1 MKSKK
6 TFQRIA
12 AIDIG
17 SNAIKF
23 KQFRVRTSKNLY
35 PLELDTFKRIDL
47 RLGKD
52 VFETNRIS
60 EESEK
65 RLIQELKNLS
75 KQVKKRNVEWA
86 GICATSATRNA
97 LNGSEVCS
105 KIEEV
110 CETSVK
116 ILSGRQEAY
125 YLRDANTRKIENL
138 KKPIYV
144 DVGGGSTEIYMR
156 KSSKELYES
165 FDLGAVRIM
174 KGKDSIK
181 EWEKLKAFLGVVKE
195 NNADALVGIGG
206 NIRRIFKILGLQK
219 YSPLELKKFEEIR
232 NNLSNMPIIE
242 RINQYG
248 LAEDRAD
255 VIVPASDIFSYI
267 LEHSNI
273 KKLFAIDWGICDA
286 LAYEYLNLSLI
297 HI

>member
-23 KQFRVRTSKNLY
+23 KQFRIRTSKNLY

-156 KSSKELYES
+156 NSSKELYES

-174 KGKDSIK
+174 KGKDSTK

-232 NNLSNMPIIE
+232 NNLSKMPIID
-242 RINQYG
+242 RINLYD

-286 LAYEYLNLSLI
+286 LAYEYLNNKLS
-297 HI
+297 

>member
-23 KQFRVRTSKNLY
+23 KQFRIRTSKNLY

-156 KSSKELYES
+156 NSSKELYES

-286 LAYEYLNLSLI
+286 LAYEYLNNKLS
-297 HI
+297 

>member
-12 AIDIG
+12 AVDIG

-23 KQFRVRTSKNLY
+23 KQFRIRTSKNLY

-47 RLGKD
+47 RLGQD
-52 VFETNRIS
+52 VFETNKIS

-75 KQVKKRNVEWA
+75 KKVKKRNVEWA

-97 LNGSEVCS
+97 LNGSEVCR

-156 KSSKELYES
+156 NSSKELYES

-174 KGKDSIK
+174 KGKDSTK

-206 NIRRIFKILGLQK
+206 NIRRIFKILEIQK
-219 YSPLELKKFEEIR
+219 YSPLELKEFEEIR
-232 NNLSNMPIIE
+232 KNLSKMPIVD
-242 RINQYG
+242 RINKYS

-273 KKLFAIDWGICDA
+273 NKLFAIDWGICDA
-286 LAYEYLNLSLI
+286 LAYEYFNNKLS
-297 HI
+297 

>member
-23 KQFRVRTSKNLY
+23 KQFRIRTSKNLY

-156 KSSKELYES
+156 NSSKELYES

-232 NNLSNMPIIE
+232 NNLSNMPIID
-242 RINQYG
+242 RINLYD

-286 LAYEYLNLSLI
+286 LAYEYLNNKLS
-297 HI
+297 

>member
-23 KQFRVRTSKNLY
+23 KQFRIRTSKNLY

-65 RLIQELKNLS
+65 RLIQELKNLF

-174 KGKDSIK
+174 KGKDSTK

-286 LAYEYLNLSLI
+286 LAYEYLNNKLR
-297 HI
+297 

>member
-23 KQFRVRTSKNLY
+23 KQFRIRTSKNLY

-286 LAYEYLNLSLI
+286 LAYEYLNNKLR
-297 HI
+297 

>member
-12 AIDIG
+12 AVDIG

-23 KQFRVRTSKNLY
+23 KQFRIRTSKNLY

-47 RLGKD
+47 RLGQD

-65 RLIQELKNLS
+65 RLIQELENLS
-75 KQVKKRNVEWA
+75 KKVRKRKIEWA

-97 LNGSEVCS
+97 LNGTEVCN

-110 CETSVK
+110 CQTPVN
-116 ILSGRQEAY
+116 ILSGKQEAY

-138 KKPIYV
+138 NKPIYV

-156 KSSKELYES
+156 NSSEEFYES

-174 KGKDSIK
+174 KGKDSTK
-181 EWEKLKAFLGVVKE
+181 EWEKLKAFLNVVKK

-206 NIRRIFKILGLQK
+206 NIRRIFKILELQK

-232 NNLSNMPIIE
+232 NNLSKMPIID
-242 RINQYG
+242 RVNLYD
-248 LAEDRAD
+248 LAKDRAD

-273 KKLFAIDWGICDA
+273 NKLFAIDWGICDA
-286 LAYEYLNLSLI
+286 LAYEYLNNKLS
-297 HI
+297 

>member
-6 TFQRIA
+6 IFQRIA
-12 AIDIG
+12 AVDIG

-23 KQFRVRTSKNLY
+23 KQFRIRTSKNLF

-47 RLGKD
+47 RLGQD

-156 KSSKELYES
+156 NSSKELYES

-174 KGKDSIK
+174 KGKDSTK

-206 NIRRIFKILGLQK
+206 NIRRIFKILEIQK

-232 NNLSNMPIIE
+232 NNLSNMPIID
-242 RINQYG
+242 RINLYD

-286 LAYEYLNLSLI
+286 LAYEYLNNKLS
-297 HI
+297 

>member
-23 KQFRVRTSKNLY
+23 KQFRIRTSKNLY

-267 LEHSNI
+267 LEHSII

-286 LAYEYLNLSLI
+286 LAYEYLNNKLR
-297 HI
+297 

>member
-1 MKSKK
+1 LKSKK

-23 KQFRVRTSKNLY
+23 KQFRIRTSKNLY

-156 KSSKELYES
+156 NSSKELYES

-174 KGKDSIK
+174 KGKDSTK
-181 EWEKLKAFLGVVKE
+181 EWEKLKAFLRVVKE

-286 LAYEYLNLSLI
+286 LAYEYLNNKLS
-297 HI
+297 

>member
-6 TFQRIA
+6 IFQRIA
-12 AIDIG
+12 TVDIG

-23 KQFRVRTSKNLY
+23 KQFRIRTSKNLF

-47 RLGKD
+47 RLGQD

-75 KQVKKRNVEWA
+75 KKVQKRKIEWA

-97 LNGSEVCS
+97 VNGNEVCS
-105 KIEEV
+105 KIEEACQTPV
-110 CETSVK
+110 N
-116 ILSGRQEAY
+116 ILSGKQEAY

-138 KKPIYV
+138 NKPIYV

-156 KSSKELYES
+156 NSSEEFYES

-174 KGKDSIK
+174 KGKDSTK
-181 EWEKLKAFLGVVKE
+181 EWEKLKAFLNVVKK

-206 NIRRIFKILGLQK
+206 NIRRIFKILELQK
-219 YSPLELKKFEEIR
+219 NSPLELKKFEEIR
-232 NNLSNMPIIE
+232 NNLSKIPIID
-242 RINQYG
+242 RVNLYG
-248 LAEDRAD
+248 LAADRAD

-267 LEHSNI
+267 LKHSNI
-273 KKLFAIDWGICDA
+273 NKLFAIDWGICDA
-286 LAYEYLNLSLI
+286 LAYEYLNDKLS
-297 HI
+297 

>member
-6 TFQRIA
+6 IFQRIA
-12 AIDIG
+12 AVDIG

-23 KQFRVRTSKNLY
+23 KQFRIRTSKNLF

-47 RLGKD
+47 RLGQD

-65 RLIQELKNLS
+65 SLIQELKNLTN
-75 KQVKKRNVEWA
+75 KVRKRKIEWA

-97 LNGSEVCS
+97 VNGNEVCS
-105 KIEEV
+105 KIEEACQTPV
-110 CETSVK
+110 N
-116 ILSGRQEAY
+116 ILSGKQEAY
-125 YLRDANTRKIENL
+125 YLKGANTRKIENL
-138 KKPIYV
+138 NHPIYV

-156 KSSKELYES
+156 NASEEFYES

-174 KGKDSIK
+174 KGKDSTE

-219 YSPLELKKFEEIR
+219 YSPLELKEFEEIR
-232 NNLSNMPIIE
+232 KNLSKMPIVD
-242 RINQYG
+242 RINKYS

-273 KKLFAIDWGICDA
+273 NKLFAIDWGICDA
-286 LAYEYLNLSLI
+286 LAFEYLNENLS
-297 HI
+297 

>member
-1 MKSKK
+1 LKSKK

-23 KQFRVRTSKNLY
+23 KQFRIRTSKNLY

-60 EESEK
+60 EKSEK

-156 KSSKELYES
+156 NSSKELYES

-174 KGKDSIK
+174 KGKDSTK

-232 NNLSNMPIIE
+232 NNLSNMPIID
-242 RINQYG
+242 RINLYD

-286 LAYEYLNLSLI
+286 LAYEYLNNKLS
-297 HI
+297 

>member
-1 MKSKK
+1 LKSKK

-12 AIDIG
+12 AVDIG

-23 KQFRVRTSKNLY
+23 KQFRIRTSKNLY

-47 RLGKD
+47 RLGQD
-52 VFETNRIS
+52 VFETNKIS

-75 KQVKKRNVEWA
+75 KKVKKRNVEWA

-97 LNGSEVCS
+97 LNGSEVCR

-156 KSSKELYES
+156 NSSKELYES

-174 KGKDSIK
+174 KGKDSTK

-219 YSPLELKKFEEIR
+219 YSPLELKKFEEVR
-232 NNLSNMPIIE
+232 NNLSNMPIID
-242 RINQYG
+242 RINLYD

-286 LAYEYLNLSLI
+286 LAYEYLNNKLS
-297 HI
+297 

>member
-1 MKSKK
+1 LKSKK

-23 KQFRVRTSKNLY
+23 KQFRIRTSKNLY

-286 LAYEYLNLSLI
+286 LAYEYLNNKLR
-297 HI
+297 

>member
-12 AIDIG
+12 AVDIG

-23 KQFRVRTSKNLY
+23 KQFRIRRSKKLY

-47 RLGKD
+47 RLGQD

-60 EESEK
+60 EKSEK
-65 RLIQELKNLS
+65 RIIEELKKLS
-75 KQVKKRNVEWA
+75 KKVQKRNIKWA

-97 LNGSEVCS
+97 LNGSEICS
-105 KIEEV
+105 KIEEA
-110 CETSVK
+110 CQTSVS
-116 ILSGRQEAY
+116 ILSGKQEAY
-125 YLRDANTRKIENL
+125 CLRNANTRKIENL
-138 KKPIYV
+138 NKPIYV
-144 DVGGGSTEIYMR
+144 DVGGGSTEIYMLNA
-156 KSSKELYES
+156 SKELYES

-181 EWEKLKAFLGVVKE
+181 EWEKLKAFLNLLKE
-195 NNADALVGIGG
+195 NNADSLVGIGG
-206 NIRRIFKILGLQK
+206 NIRRIFKILEIDK
-219 YSPLELKKFEEIR
+219 YNPLEREKFEKIR
-232 NNLSNMPIIE
+232 INLSKMPVVD
-242 RINQYG
+242 RINLYG

-273 KKLFAIDWGICDA
+273 NKLFAIDWGICDA
-286 LAYEYLNLSLI
+286 LAYEYFNNKLS
-297 HI
+297 

>member
-12 AIDIG
+12 AVDIG

-23 KQFRVRTSKNLY
+23 KQFRIRTSKNLY

-47 RLGKD
+47 RLGQD
-52 VFETNRIS
+52 VFETNKIS

-75 KQVKKRNVEWA
+75 KKVKKRNVEWA

-97 LNGSEVCS
+97 LNGSEVCR

-156 KSSKELYES
+156 NSSKELYES

-174 KGKDSIK
+174 KGKDSTK

-219 YSPLELKKFEEIR
+219 NSPLELKKFEDIR
-232 NNLSNMPIIE
+232 NNLSNMPIID
-242 RINQYG
+242 RINLYD

-286 LAYEYLNLSLI
+286 LAYEYLNNKLS
-297 HI
+297 

>member
-1 MKSKK
+1 LKSKK

-23 KQFRVRTSKNLY
+23 KQFRIRTSKNLY

-219 YSPLELKKFEEIR
+219 YSPLELKKFEEI
-232 NNLSNMPIIE
+232 
-242 RINQYG
+242 
-248 LAEDRAD
+248 
-255 VIVPASDIFSYI
+255 
-267 LEHSNI
+267 
-273 KKLFAIDWGICDA
+273 
-286 LAYEYLNLSLI
+286 I
-297 HI
+297 H

>member
-23 KQFRVRTSKNLY
+23 KQFRIRTSKNLY

-125 YLRDANTRKIENL
+125 YLRDANTRKMENL

-286 LAYEYLNLSLI
+286 LAYEYLNNKLR
-297 HI
+297 

>member
-23 KQFRVRTSKNLY
+23 KQFRIRTSKNLY

-156 KSSKELYES
+156 NSSKELYES

-174 KGKDSIK
+174 KGKDSTK

-286 LAYEYLNLSLI
+286 LAYEYLNNKLR
-297 HI
+297 

>member
-23 KQFRVRTSKNLY
+23 KQFRIRTSKNLY

-125 YLRDANTRKIENL
+125 YLRDANTRKIDNL

-156 KSSKELYES
+156 NSSKELYES

-174 KGKDSIK
+174 KGKDSTK

-232 NNLSNMPIIE
+232 NNLSNMPIID
-242 RINQYG
+242 RINLYD

-286 LAYEYLNLSLI
+286 LAYEYLNNKLS
-297 HI
+297 

>member
-23 KQFRVRTSKNLY
+23 KQFRITTSKNLY

-286 LAYEYLNLSLI
+286 LAYEYLNNKLR
-297 HI
+297 

>member
-23 KQFRVRTSKNLY
+23 KQFRIRTSKNLY

-156 KSSKELYES
+156 NSSKELYES

-174 KGKDSIK
+174 KGKDSTK

-232 NNLSNMPIIE
+232 NNLSNMPIID
-242 RINQYG
+242 RINLYD

-273 KKLFAIDWGICDA
+273 NKLFAIDWGICDA
-286 LAYEYLNLSLI
+286 LAYEYLNNKLR
-297 HI
+297 

>member
-23 KQFRVRTSKNLY
+23 KQFRIRTSKNLY

-232 NNLSNMPIIE
+232 NNLSNMPIID
-242 RINQYG
+242 RINLYD

-286 LAYEYLNLSLI
+286 LAYEYLNNKLR
-297 HI
+297 

>member
-12 AIDIG
+12 AVDIG

-23 KQFRVRTSKNLY
+23 KQFRIRTSKNLY

-47 RLGKD
+47 RLGQD
-52 VFETNRIS
+52 VFETNKIS

-75 KQVKKRNVEWA
+75 KKVKKRNVEWA

-97 LNGSEVCS
+97 LNGSEVCR

-156 KSSKELYES
+156 NSSKELYES

-174 KGKDSIK
+174 KGKDSTK

-232 NNLSNMPIIE
+232 NNLSNMPIID
-242 RINQYG
+242 RINLYD

-286 LAYEYLNLSLI
+286 LAYEYLNNKLS
-297 HI
+297 

>member
-12 AIDIG
+12 AVDIG

-23 KQFRVRTSKNLY
+23 KQFRIRTSKNLY

-125 YLRDANTRKIENL
+125 YLRDANTRKIDNL

-156 KSSKELYES
+156 NSSKELYES

-174 KGKDSIK
+174 KGKDSTK

-232 NNLSNMPIIE
+232 NNLSNMPIID
-242 RINQYG
+242 RINLYD

-286 LAYEYLNLSLI
+286 LAYEYLNNKLS
-297 HI
+297 

>member
-23 KQFRVRTSKNLY
+23 KQFRIRTSKNLY

-65 RLIQELKNLS
+65 RLIQELKILS

-156 KSSKELYES
+156 NSSKELYES

-174 KGKDSIK
+174 KGKDSTK

-232 NNLSNMPIIE
+232 NNLSNMPIID
-242 RINQYG
+242 RINLYD

-286 LAYEYLNLSLI
+286 LAYEYLNNKLS
-297 HI
+297 

>member
-12 AIDIG
+12 AVDIG

-23 KQFRVRTSKNLY
+23 KQFRIRTSKNLY

-125 YLRDANTRKIENL
+125 YLRDANTRKIDNL

-156 KSSKELYES
+156 NSSKELYES

-174 KGKDSIK
+174 KGKDSTK

-232 NNLSNMPIIE
+232 NNLSNMPIID
-242 RINQYG
+242 RINLYD

-286 LAYEYLNLSLI
+286 LAFEYLNENLS
-297 HI
+297 

>member
-12 AIDIG
+12 AVDIG

-23 KQFRVRTSKNLY
+23 KQFRIRTSKNLY

-47 RLGKD
+47 RLGQD

-75 KQVKKRNVEWA
+75 KKVRNRKIEWA

-97 LNGSEVCS
+97 LNGTEVCS

-110 CETSVK
+110 CQTPVN
-116 ILSGRQEAY
+116 ILSGKQEAY

-138 KKPIYV
+138 NKPIYV

-156 KSSKELYES
+156 NSSEEFYES

-174 KGKDSIK
+174 KGKDSTK
-181 EWEKLKAFLGVVKE
+181 EWEKLKAFLNVVKK

-206 NIRRIFKILGLQK
+206 NIRRIFKILELQK

-232 NNLSNMPIIE
+232 NNLSKMPIID
-242 RINQYG
+242 RINLYD

-273 KKLFAIDWGICDA
+273 NKLFAIDWGICDA
-286 LAYEYLNLSLI
+286 LAYEYLNNKLS
-297 HI
+297 

>member
-1 MKSKK
+1 MSTLKVNKIRDTSGSTDAI
-6 TFQRIA
+6 TFDPSGGAVLAGVTTISTARITTG
-12 AIDIG
+12 IT
-17 SNAIKF
+17 
-23 KQFRVRTSKNLY
+23 TSIQVGGGV
-35 PLELDTFKRIDL
+35 T
-47 RLGKD
+47 
-52 VFETNRIS
+52 IS
-60 EESEK
+60 ESGIEASGIGITCASINGTQIGG
-65 RLIQELKNLS
+65 RKNI
-75 KQVKKRNVEWA
+75 VINGAMNVAER
-86 GICATSATRNA
+86 GTS
-97 LNGSEVCS
+97 SS
-105 KIEEV
+105 
-110 CETSVK
+110 S
-116 ILSGRQEAY
+116 SG
-125 YLRDANTRKIENL
+125 NTQQTVDRF
-138 KKPIYV
+138 YV

-286 LAYEYLNLSLI
+286 LAYEYLNNKLR
-297 HI
+297 

>member
-12 AIDIG
+12 AVDIG
-17 SNAIKF
+17 SIAIKF
-23 KQFRVRTSKNLY
+23 KQFRIRTSKNLY

-47 RLGKD
+47 RLGQD

-65 RLIQELKNLS
+65 RLIQELKNLTN
-75 KQVKKRNVEWA
+75 KVRKRKIEWA

-97 LNGSEVCS
+97 VNGNEVCS
-105 KIEEV
+105 KIEEACQTPV
-110 CETSVK
+110 N
-116 ILSGRQEAY
+116 ILSGKQEAY
-125 YLRDANTRKIENL
+125 YLKDANTRKIENL
-138 KKPIYV
+138 NHPIYV

-156 KSSKELYES
+156 NASEEFYES

-174 KGKDSIK
+174 KGKDSTE
-181 EWEKLKAFLGVVKE
+181 EWEKLKAFLNIVKK

-206 NIRRIFKILGLQK
+206 NIRRIFKILKLQK

-232 NNLSNMPIIE
+232 NNLSKMPIID
-242 RINQYG
+242 RINLYD

-273 KKLFAIDWGICDA
+273 NKLFAIDWGICDA
-286 LAYEYLNLSLI
+286 LAYEYLNNKLS
-297 HI
+297 

>member
-23 KQFRVRTSKNLY
+23 KQFRIRTSKNLY

-138 KKPIYV
+138 KNPIYV

-286 LAYEYLNLSLI
+286 LAYEYLNNKLR
-297 HI
+297 

>member
-23 KQFRVRTSKNLY
+23 KQFRIRTSKNLY

-156 KSSKELYES
+156 NSSKELYES

-181 EWEKLKAFLGVVKE
+181 EWEKLKAFLNVVKE

-219 YSPLELKKFEEIR
+219 NSSLELKKFEDIR
-232 NNLSNMPIIE
+232 NNLSNMPIID
-242 RINQYG
+242 RINLYD

-273 KKLFAIDWGICDA
+273 NKLFAIDWGICDA
-286 LAYEYLNLSLI
+286 LAYEYLNNKLS
-297 HI
+297 

>member
-1 MKSKK
+1 LKSKK

-12 AIDIG
+12 AVDIG

-23 KQFRVRTSKNLY
+23 KQFRIRTSKNLY

-47 RLGKD
+47 RLGQD
-52 VFETNRIS
+52 VFETNKIS

-75 KQVKKRNVEWA
+75 KKVKKRNVEWA

-97 LNGSEVCS
+97 LNGSEVCR

-156 KSSKELYES
+156 NSSKELYES

-174 KGKDSIK
+174 KGKDSTK

-219 YSPLELKKFEEIR
+219 NSPLELKKFEDIR
-232 NNLSNMPIIE
+232 NNLSNMPIID
-242 RINQYG
+242 RINLYD

-286 LAYEYLNLSLI
+286 LAYEYLNNKLS
-297 HI
+297 

>member
-23 KQFRVRTSKNLY
+23 KQFRIRTSKNLY

-47 RLGKD
+47 RLGQD
-52 VFETNRIS
+52 VFETNKIS

-75 KQVKKRNVEWA
+75 KKVKKRNVEWA

-156 KSSKELYES
+156 NSSKELYES

-174 KGKDSIK
+174 KGKDSTK

-206 NIRRIFKILGLQK
+206 NIRRIFKILELQK

-232 NNLSNMPIIE
+232 NNLSNMPIID
-242 RINQYG
+242 RINLYD

-286 LAYEYLNLSLI
+286 LAYEYLNNKLS
-297 HI
+297 